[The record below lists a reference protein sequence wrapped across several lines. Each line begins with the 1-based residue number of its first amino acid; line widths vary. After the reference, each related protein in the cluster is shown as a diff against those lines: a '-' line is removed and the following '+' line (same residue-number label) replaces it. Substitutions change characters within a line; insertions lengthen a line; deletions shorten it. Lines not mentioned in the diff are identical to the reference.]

1 MLRFGV
7 DAVTF
12 QNLTFRMGMFAGC
25 SRGSGFA
32 RWPRA
37 TFFLLR
43 EKKEGKESTPWLARP
58 AAIGGES

>member
-1 MLRFGV
+1 MGV
-7 DAVTF
+7 F
-12 QNLTFRMGMFAGC
+12 SILI
-25 SRGSGFA
+25 RGRGFA

-37 TFFLLR
+37 TSFLLR